1 MEISIKYFSFNV
13 QFQQIIDEMINKTNF
28 FYR

>member
-13 QFQQIIDEMINKTNF
+13 QYQQIIDEMINKTNF
-28 FYR
+28 LYR